1 MEIFI
6 RRLFLSF
13 LLCVICFSC
22 SEEEGVQEVSEKAT
36 LSFSPILNDLLRNQ
50 QNKQEATELPA
61 CSDDTPSYVEII
73 LLRGEE
79 EVVGTSGDPFAID
92 LVSDE
97 NYTEYSPELE
107 LEPGTYTLDH
117 FAVYNSEGGLIWLAP
132 KGGAIGDLLQ
142 NTLPLDI
149 NLRSGVKKYVDVTVV
164 CFDDRIVNEYGYLFF
179 DLIPTEIFEFCFF
192 ANYCNEAGRH
202 YTAAYSVDIWL
213 GTDDSGTPLYT
224 DVENAKSAEGEDP
237 WADPLCFDLPNLQD
251 YDDEEPYLYY
261 EVTLKGWPDVYG
273 EVSEIVIDG
282 TLSRA
287 NIQANFDGDDN
298 VEYEHLFF
306 GCGDDDEPLD
316 SDQDGIPNSEDN
328 CPNVPNPDQAD
339 EDENG
344 VGDACE
350 SGSDDDGDG
359 IPNDIDECPDTD
371 PGVEVDEVGCE
382 SIRVPG
388 RDVVVLNDINIF
400 DNTALEDP
408 DNVRFVQNL
417 VNYTTTGV
425 RNGGDV
431 VWIDR
436 GRNARCYSNG
446 ECTETGWA
454 TTESVIEDEGFTV
467 ESIFST
473 VGSLTSIPS
482 DVKIVMLV
490 MPTSQYT
497 VDEINTLKQF
507 AADGGRIIFV
517 GEYDSFYANIEVE
530 NQFLANMGAVLFNS
544 GGRVDCDYTILPST
558 SNRDHPIMAGIEDL
572 TIACASVIEPGDG
585 DFALFYDTTN
595 TLVLGGVAKIDTT
608 PITELKQVA
617 RSKLR
622 AKTTRISN
630 QSSST
635 GY

>member
-1 MEIFI
+1 MKIFI
-6 RRLFLSF
+6 TRLFLSVF
-13 LLCVICFSC
+13 LCVVCFSC
-22 SEEEGVQEVSEKAT
+22 SEDENPGVEQQVSDGVAELYLGPVLDAEIRKA
-36 LSFSPILNDLLRNQ
+36 LQ
-50 QNKQEATELPA
+50 KQEADLPE
-61 CSDDTPSYVEII
+61 CSEDAPAYAQISLVYGDANTPVDVIVPIIIDGNDLFTDYDEALEIPVASGETTVSVTLNDFLVWNDDGGAPGEVIWAAPKTGSDFAGIVSQSLPFSWD
-73 LLRGEE
+73 LRAG
-79 EVVGTSGDPFAID
+79 SK
-92 LVSDE
+92 
-97 NYTEYSPELE
+97 
-107 LEPGTYTLDH
+107 TYT
-117 FAVYNSEGGLIWLAP
+117 
-132 KGGAIGDLLQ
+132 
-142 NTLPLDI
+142 
-149 NLRSGVKKYVDVTVV
+149 DVEVL
-164 CFDDRIVNEYGYLFF
+164 CFDDRDVNLFGYQFF
-179 DLIPTEIFEFCFF
+179 DIIPVEIYEFCVF
-192 ANYCNEAGRH
+192 ANYCNDAGRH
-202 YTAAYSVDIWL
+202 FTANYTFDITYIGDDNNIPL
-213 GTDDSGTPLYT
+213 YTGEMPMTGNTEDDDSGDWY
-224 DVENAKSAEGEDP
+224 
-237 WADPLCFDLPNLQD
+237 ADPLCLAIPA
-251 YDDEEPYLYY
+251 PI
-261 EVTLKGWPDVYG
+261 YG
-273 EVSEIVIDG
+273 EGPDTDYIRVTATLTNWDANYPAPGAVDPISED
-282 TLSRA
+282 LSW
-287 NIQANFDGDDN
+287 NEVQSFFVDGDN
-298 VEYEHLFF
+298 MNYWHIFF
-306 GCGDDDEPLD
+306 NCEDDDGG
-316 SDQDGIPNSEDN
+316 QT
-328 CPNVPNPDQAD
+328 
-339 EDENG
+339 
-344 VGDACE
+344 
-350 SGSDDDGDG
+350 GSDDDGDG
-359 IPNDIDECPDTD
+359 VPNDIDECPDTD
-371 PGVEVDEVGCE
+371 PGVEVDTVGCE
-382 SIRVPG
+382 SIQVPG

-400 DNTALEDP
+400 DNTALADP

-425 RNGGDV
+425 RNSGDV

-454 TTESVIEDEGFTV
+454 TTESVMEDEGFTV

-544 GGRVDCDYTILPST
+544 GGRVDCDYTILPSA

-595 TLVLGGVAKIDTT
+595 TLVLGGVAKIDTA
-608 PITELKQVA
+608 PITELKQAA

-622 AKTTRISN
+622 ATTTRISN